1 MGEDAKIR
9 KDAGPATQTTK
20 FSKALGYFAYCS
32 PLELLRPAPPKAGYP
47 PDVEMT
53 NERKRIEA
61 AIGVLEARRSVLGD
75 AIVDTAIGPLR
86 MKLAELAGSTS
97 EAAPTQYLKL
107 TSILVLDIVGS
118 TTLAQLLDPEETS
131 NVIDGALAQFTA
143 IVLKHGGKVL
153 QYAGD
158 SLLAVFGADEVREND
173 AERAIRAGLELL
185 QAARERAA
193 LVSRRHGYDGFNVR
207 VGVHTGEALLGAG
220 VDPGGS
226 IRGHAVNIAAR
237 MEQMAP
243 AGALRITADTY
254 RQVSG
259 IFSVQSQPPLA
270 VKGLSGPLR
279 TYLVTGEN
287 PRTTRVGRRAIED
300 TKARFIGRKAEL
312 GQLQSVFRQMCNAR
326 RLATV
331 TIAGEAGVG
340 KSRLLHEFNLW
351 LNSQAPRVRTLEAR
365 ADPHTREQ
373 AYGLV
378 RGLLAWYLRI
388 ANNESMESAKARLTA
403 QLVPLLAATD
413 GTGMAEAHAHVLGQL
428 IGLDFT
434 SSPHVRGIADDVI
447 QIRNRGFHVVAQLF
461 RRLAERDGTPIV
473 VYIDDLHWADDGSL
487 DLLDYVVEVN
497 GDVPMLILAATRARG
512 LDRPIKLESTGHVHE
527 RIDLAPLDRQRCRE
541 LCDELLKDLPE
552 APAHLRELI
561 SERADGNPF
570 YIEELVAML
579 IDRGAI
585 ESERGP
591 RARRSEGAGSME
603 VPATLA
609 GVLQARLDELA
620 PAERAAL
627 QVASVVGVVFW
638 DAALDAL
645 SEHGSEVL
653 PELRRRGLVVC
664 HEASLMDG
672 MREYAFRHQIL
683 QQVTYD
689 TVLKARR
696 RELHAKAAAWLN
708 SLSGVRANDFLGTLA
723 EHYARAGDDES
734 ACQMFTRAAEH
745 AAARYAHADAI
756 KFAARAFDVMGD
768 RSDQQSALLRWRLL
782 DVRERMLDL
791 QGRRNEQQSDI
802 DDLERLANIF
812 DDDGRRAE
820 AAWRR
825 SGIALRTG
833 QFRAMEGAARTAVAL
848 ASRASDSVLKLRAH
862 HRLAC
867 ALCMLGEVDRGKSLA
882 SDGLASARAQDSRLM
897 EAHFLNALCFVAWRQ
912 QDLLTGL
919 GLAQQELAIDRELG
933 DRVAEADTLIN
944 VGDCYANLG
953 ANSEAASY
961 LDQGLRLARAV
972 GSRAKE
978 PYALCGL
985 CLLALRRND
994 NEQALASANAA
1005 LNIAISVQDRRA
1017 EMNAQYFLG
1026 DAELA
1031 SQRYEAAAQ
1040 AFEAA
1045 RALAAVVGEAQAAYE
1060 AKAGLARV
1068 ALARADSRGA
1078 LSFAEDLLS
1087 YLAWGGH
1094 LIGLEAHAVR
1104 MTCYEAL
1111 AHSEDPRA
1119 GEVLA
1124 AAHAALQTVAAT
1136 ISDADLRRSYLD
1148 NIPEHRAIAAAW
1160 ATSRGTGRAVAS

>member
-1 MGEDAKIR
+1 M
-9 KDAGPATQTTK
+9 
-20 FSKALGYFAYCS
+20 
-32 PLELLRPAPPKAGYP
+32 
-47 PDVEMT
+47 
-53 NERKRIEA
+53 
-61 AIGVLEARRSVLGD
+61 
-75 AIVDTAIGPLR
+75 
-86 MKLAELAGSTS
+86 
-97 EAAPTQYLKL
+97 
-107 TSILVLDIVGS
+107 
-118 TTLAQLLDPEETS
+118 
-131 NVIDGALAQFTA
+131 
-143 IVLKHGGKVL
+143 
-153 QYAGD
+153 
-158 SLLAVFGADEVREND
+158 
-173 AERAIRAGLELL
+173 
-185 QAARERAA
+185 
-193 LVSRRHGYDGFNVR
+193 
-207 VGVHTGEALLGAG
+207 
-220 VDPGGS
+220 
-226 IRGHAVNIAAR
+226 
-237 MEQMAP
+237 
-243 AGALRITADTY
+243 
-254 RQVSG
+254 
-259 IFSVQSQPPLA
+259 
-270 VKGLSGPLR
+270 
-279 TYLVTGEN
+279 
-287 PRTTRVGRRAIED
+287 
-300 TKARFIGRKAEL
+300 
-312 GQLQSVFRQMCNAR
+312 
-326 RLATV
+326 

-867 ALCMLGEVDRGKSLA
+867 ALCMLGEVDRGKILA

-1005 LNIAISVQDRRA
+1005 LNIAISVRDRRA